1 MRRLL
6 SSRAVAVVKRI
17 VGTLGVSALV
27 VAMLASPAEAD
38 PPTVD
43 TFEVTFEDVNP
54 CTDEIHTVTIA
65 LTLFQHF
72 HGERFVEHGVS
83 TVTTTPTGFSGGGTT
98 TFVETERLIVFRQ
111 TDVLTN
117 EAGSRIMASGV
128 FVADPAT
135 ETVRVDRFELTC
147 VRA

>member
-1 MRRLL
+1 MTRLF
-6 SSRAVAVVKRI
+6 SSHATAVVKRI
-17 VGTLGVSALV
+17 AGTLGASALV

-43 TFEVTFEDVNP
+43 SFEVTFEDVNP

-98 TFVETERLIVFRQ
+98 TFVETERLLVFRQ

-117 EAGSRIMASGV
+117 EAGSRIMARGV

-135 ETVRVDRFELTC
+135 ETVRVEMFELTC

>member
-6 SSRAVAVVKRI
+6 SSRAIAVVKRL

-43 TFEVTFEDVNP
+43 TFDVTFEDVNP
-54 CTDEIHTVTIA
+54 CTDEIHTVSITF
-65 LTLFQHF
+65 TVFQHF
-72 HGERFVEHGVS
+72 HGERFVGHGETTVS
-83 TVTTTPTGFSGGGTT
+83 TSTGYSGGGTRT
-98 TFVETERLIVFRQ
+98 VVESEGLVVARG
-111 TDVLTN
+111 TDILTN
-117 EAGSRIMASGV
+117 EAGSRIMASFV
-128 FVADPAT
+128 FVEDVAT
-135 ETVRVDRFELTC
+135 GTVKVDMFGLTC

>member
-1 MRRLL
+1 MRRL
-6 SSRAVAVVKRI
+6 SNRAIAVVKRI
-17 VGTLGVSALV
+17 VGTLGASALV
-27 VAMLASPAEAD
+27 LAMGVVPAEAD

-83 TVTTTPTGFSGGGTT
+83 TITTTPTGFSGGGTT
-98 TFVETERLIVFRQ
+98 TFVVTERLEVFRL

-117 EAGSRIMASGV
+117 EAGSRIMARTV

-135 ETVRVDRFELTC
+135 GTVRLDSSELTC

>member
-6 SSRAVAVVKRI
+6 PSRAVAVVKRI
-17 VGTLGVSALV
+17 VGTLGASALV

-83 TVTTTPTGFSGGGTT
+83 TITTTPTGFSGGGTT
-98 TFVETERLIVFRQ
+98 TFVVTERLEVFRL

-117 EAGSRIMASGV
+117 EAGSRIMARTV

-135 ETVRVDRFELTC
+135 GTVRLDSSELTC